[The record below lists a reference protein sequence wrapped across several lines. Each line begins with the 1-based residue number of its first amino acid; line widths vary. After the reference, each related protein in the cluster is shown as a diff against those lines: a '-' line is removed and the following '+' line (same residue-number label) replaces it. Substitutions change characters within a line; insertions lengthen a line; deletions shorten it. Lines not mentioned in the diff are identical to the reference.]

1 MFLSSLCHWKGD
13 DIINWTTH
21 EVMRCM
27 IEYLHWNLEGAPL
40 SKKCYRVIVLQ
51 PYACDATRTTNHS
64 DSLASP
70 SPPVELFY
78 PFVQWSIQAGGRA
91 RAGGG
96 RGRNEDEWL
105 ELPRE
110 RKGATCFP
118 AGPTAA
124 VSEKKKRKEGG
135 RMRISSCLREKLKR
149 TPSAASW

>member
-1 MFLSSLCHWKGD
+1 
-13 DIINWTTH
+13 
-21 EVMRCM
+21 MRCM

-40 SKKCYRVIVLQ
+40 SKKCYRAIVLQ

-64 DSLASP
+64 DSPASP

-110 RKGATCFP
+110 RKGATCFL
-118 AGPTAA
+118 AGPTAV

-135 RMRISSCLREKLKR
+135 RADANIFLPAGETHKDPFCRILVTAVICPRRLLSLFV
-149 TPSAASW
+149 